1 MGLLCEDASVVDD
14 DVAMLLAWRDGDRSA
29 GARLIDRHSGTL
41 VQFFRNKVSGP
52 IDDLVQQTFLLCV
65 EHRDDVQA
73 PEKFRAYLLTVARR
87 VLLEHYRVRSRDRD
101 HFDPLTT
108 SAWDIEASPST
119 VAADREERQLL
130 VEALRRI
137 PLHFQIALELYYW
150 QELSGPE
157 LCDVLDLPEGTV
169 RSRLRRG
176 RELLRAQIEALAQS
190 RALFESTVGD
200 MEAWAASVRQC
211 LER

>member
-1 MGLLCEDASVVDD
+1 MHESIVADD
-14 DVAMLLAWRDGDRSA
+14 DVSMLLAWRDGDRDA

-41 VQFFRNKVSGP
+41 FQFFRNKVSGP
-52 IDDLVQQTFLLCV
+52 IDDLVQQTFLVCV
-65 EHRDDVQA
+65 EHRDDVRA

-87 VLLEHYRVRSRDRD
+87 ILLEHYRVRSRDRD

-108 SAWDIEASPST
+108 SAWDVEASPST
-119 VAADREERQLL
+119 VAADREERRLL

-137 PLHFQIALELYYW
+137 PLSFQIALELFYW
-150 QELSGPE
+150 QDMSGSE
-157 LCDVLDLPEGTV
+157 LCEVLDLPEGTV

-176 RELLRAQIEALAQS
+176 KELLREQIEALAHD
-190 RALFESTVGD
+190 RAVLDSTVGD
-200 MEAWAASVRQC
+200 MEAWAASVRRC